1 MNEDIEYPIVVTDEA
16 TSEKKFI
23 YYVTERHGYVETTLP
38 YLRKL
43 KISKL
48 ISGYSR
54 RDRNKVYLEEDGD
67 LRLFLKRHEASS
79 INVSLKEDFTKP
91 QSYFDN
97 LINYNDDSW
106 PGEQFDKFMT
116 DYTLSFECIFKKA
129 SSIKHLRDGIFQTK
143 DGKQIKIYPTVYL
156 EGKPLTPTQAKK
168 LGFEPLC
175 IEAKDL
181 EEYYD

>member
-1 MNEDIEYPIVVTDEA
+1 
-16 TSEKKFI
+16 
-23 YYVTERHGYVETTLP
+23 
-38 YLRKL
+38 
-43 KISKL
+43 
-48 ISGYSR
+48 
-54 RDRNKVYLEEDGD
+54 
-67 LRLFLKRHEASS
+67 
-79 INVSLKEDFTKP
+79 
-91 QSYFDN
+91 
-97 LINYNDDSW
+97 
-106 PGEQFDKFMT
+106 MT